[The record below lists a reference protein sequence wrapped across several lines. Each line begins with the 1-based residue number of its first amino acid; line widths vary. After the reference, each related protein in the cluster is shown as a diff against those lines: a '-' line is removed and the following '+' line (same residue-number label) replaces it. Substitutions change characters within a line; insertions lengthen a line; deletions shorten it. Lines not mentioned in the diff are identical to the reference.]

1 MKADRGKGAISGG
14 YIALVSK
21 GFLVAIGVDASL
33 LMMMMVAVRV
43 LKNAA
48 SDVPSVTKMQVIERS
63 ARGK

>member
-43 LKNAA
+43 LK
-48 SDVPSVTKMQVIERS
+48 
-63 ARGK
+63 